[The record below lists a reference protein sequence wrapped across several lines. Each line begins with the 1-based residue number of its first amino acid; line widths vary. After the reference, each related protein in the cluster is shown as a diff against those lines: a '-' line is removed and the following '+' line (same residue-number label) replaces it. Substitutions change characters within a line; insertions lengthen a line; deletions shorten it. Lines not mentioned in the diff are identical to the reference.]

1 MGMRTKTLYIYVTIT
16 YYIYKKK
23 LWLAKINKLIVR
35 INVLFTISQF
45 KLNIYIQLTE
55 NSKNNQW
62 INTVDT

>member
-55 NSKNNQW
+55 NSKNNQ
-62 INTVDT
+62 